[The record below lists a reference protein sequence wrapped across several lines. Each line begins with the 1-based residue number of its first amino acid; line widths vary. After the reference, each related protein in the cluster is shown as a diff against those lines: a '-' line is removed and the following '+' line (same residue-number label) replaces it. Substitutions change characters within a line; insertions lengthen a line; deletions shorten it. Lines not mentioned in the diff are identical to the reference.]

1 MLTVQITT
9 TFLTH
14 CGFFLISLMPL
25 LHLQITIVREIMIVM
40 TVIVASAE
48 IRTSCSPI
56 VTFELLASAA
66 EKKDKISVV

>member
-1 MLTVQITT
+1 
-9 TFLTH
+9 
-14 CGFFLISLMPL
+14 MPL
-25 LHLQITIVREIMIVM
+25 LHLQITIVREIIIVM